1 MSWLPSGVTSIY
13 SLCIRPQ
20 TSSRD
25 DEMKRPECFDD
36 MNVVKHPCKG
46 MENIGGPHH
55 DEYGQCIHHW
65 DCRTARIKAWQ
76 ERSGKSHGEEVDG

>member
-1 MSWLPSGVTSIY
+1 MHELVAFWATPIY

-36 MNVVKHPCKG
+36 MN
-46 MENIGGPHH
+46 
-55 DEYGQCIHHW
+55 
-65 DCRTARIKAWQ
+65 ARARKDDHFYMHFKCPEEEEETDGINAR
-76 ERSGKSHGEEVDG
+76 ERG